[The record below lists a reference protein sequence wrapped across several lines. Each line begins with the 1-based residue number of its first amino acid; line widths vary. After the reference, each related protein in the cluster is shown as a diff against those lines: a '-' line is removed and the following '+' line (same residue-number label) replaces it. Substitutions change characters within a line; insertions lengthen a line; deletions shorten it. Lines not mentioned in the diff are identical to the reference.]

1 MQSYSIGVFDAY
13 FDQVSKESSV
23 MFIFYILTS
32 GYNWFVDLLIGNNK
46 SVEDKEYTTKDVTLK
61 MIMLGIVLF
70 LSILILLNM
79 QSVVLILMSMSK

>member
-1 MQSYSIGVFDAY
+1 
-13 FDQVSKESSV
+13 

-46 SVEDKEYTTKDVTLK
+46 SIEDKEYTTKDVTLK
-61 MIMLGIVLF
+61 MIMLGVVLF

-79 QSVVLILMSMSK
+79 QSVVFILMSMSK

>member
-1 MQSYSIGVFDAY
+1 
-13 FDQVSKESSV
+13 

-32 GYNWFVDLLIGNNK
+32 GYTWFIDLLMGNNK
-46 SVEDKEYTTKDVTLK
+46 SVEDKEYTTKDVILK
-61 MIMLGIVLF
+61 MIMLGVVLF